1 MPCCGPKLS
10 LCGIILSTWGVIQ
23 LGLMGVFYIT
33 GSVALAE
40 DIPAVEFNGNLTE
53 FYNEVDSGFKQIF
66 GDWLFFQDP
75 LLLFSKGTHYNSPYR
90 HSNLRSYLDNIAT
103 RIHANPIKRTMAK
116 NCRTL
121 LEIVKFI

>member
-40 DIPAVEFNGNLTE
+40 DIPAVEFSGNLTE
-53 FYNEVDSGFKQIF
+53 FYNEVDNGFKQNAYNCWIAA
-66 GDWLFFQDP
+66 
-75 LLLFSKGTHYNSPYR
+75 LLYLILLIISAQQFWANS
-90 HSNLRSYLDNIAT
+90 RSSLN
-103 RIHANPIKRTMAK
+103 
-116 NCRTL
+116 
-121 LEIVKFI
+121 V